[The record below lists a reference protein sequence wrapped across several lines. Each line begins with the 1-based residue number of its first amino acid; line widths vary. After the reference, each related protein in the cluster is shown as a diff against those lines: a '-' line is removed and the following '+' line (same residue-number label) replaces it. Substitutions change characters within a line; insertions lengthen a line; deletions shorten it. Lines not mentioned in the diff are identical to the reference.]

1 MFIWNIFSVTSL
13 FCFTETNI
21 NDSPTKHIDEILG
34 DWKDIHKNIHH
45 GLAPCYNV
53 SKVDIIEVI
62 EVPSVLEVLP
72 IVLEIERE
80 TILLVIV
87 YHMPGPLGSFIE
99 DFISLI
105 IALPTQHRMLIVG
118 DINLDQLLPRLI
130 LLFKIIT
137 CLSIHNIQLIHGGIL
152 DLVLDLQIPVLFL
165 LCCPL

>member
-1 MFIWNIFSVTSL
+1 MAL
-13 FCFTETNI
+13 
-21 NDSPTKHIDEILG
+21 
-34 DWKDIHKNIHH
+34 
-45 GLAPCYNV
+45 CYNV

-62 EVPSVLEVLP
+62 EIPSVLEVLS

-99 DFISLI
+99 DFTSLI
-105 IALPTQHRMLIVG
+105 SGLPTQHRMLIVG
-118 DINLDQLLPRLI
+118 DINLDQMLPRLI

-152 DLVLDLQIPVLFL
+152 GLVFDLQIPVLFL
-165 LCCPL
+165 FCCPL

>member
-1 MFIWNIFSVTSL
+1 MAL
-13 FCFTETNI
+13 
-21 NDSPTKHIDEILG
+21 
-34 DWKDIHKNIHH
+34 
-45 GLAPCYNV
+45 CYNV

-62 EVPSVLEVLP
+62 EIPSVLEVLS

-99 DFISLI
+99 DFTSLI
-105 IALPTQHRMLIVG
+105 SGLPTQDRMLIVG
-118 DINLDQLLPRLI
+118 DINLDQMLPRLI

-152 DLVLDLQIPVLFL
+152 GLVFDLQIPVLFL
-165 LCCPL
+165 FCCPL